1 MKLKL
6 SGLRMTRWGIAMTE
20 YLILLGIVA
29 IAAILVVTLFGSSIK
44 ATFSK
49 STSALNGQNDTAA
62 DATTK
67 ANKTSSDTDSAKKD
81 DMGTFDTKSQK

>member
-1 MKLKL
+1 MKLL
-6 SGLRMTRWGIAMTE
+6 GLNKTRWGIAMTE

-49 STSALNGQNDTAA
+49 STSALSGVND
-62 DATTK
+62 TK
-67 ANKTSSDTDSAKKD
+67 ANGVTDANTKASDTDAAKKD